1 MNNATIRAAS
11 SPFPCN
17 RIVCAPS
24 SLLILPILLL
34 LTLLLSTEGNLQA
47 QETADTGVQRSN
59 FPRLGQLTN
68 QDPIFR
74 QISDDIQ
81 SFYRW
86 QAGNDARPRLS
97 IYEYVVQEG
106 DSMFSL
112 AARLNLPQASIAT
125 LNRLDNP
132 RLPLP
137 GTQVLIPNIP
147 GMFIPEDPESDF
159 QRMLSSRIRE
169 DGSFELSE
177 QFTLPP
183 RSPGES
189 QESWRFVLNGDFTG
203 VERRAFLQVLF
214 RDPLPGS
221 YISSGYGLRTSPFTG
236 RDQFHFGID
245 LVAPMGTSV
254 VSAMEGRVL
263 DVGEDR
269 VYGRYISI
277 EHPSGY
283 QTMYAHLG
291 RILVRIGDTLKA
303 GDEIASVGNSGL
315 STGAHLHFEIMYLGK
330 NRDPEEYIRR

>member
-1 MNNATIRAAS
+1 MLFMA
-11 SPFPCN
+11 
-17 RIVCAPS
+17 
-24 SLLILPILLL
+24 LLL
-34 LTLLLSTEGNLQA
+34 LAGFPGLNLHA
-47 QETADTGVQRSN
+47 QDGAEPSQRTFN
-59 FPRLGQLTN
+59 FPRLESLNN

-86 QAGNDARPRLS
+86 QAGNDARPQLS

-112 AARLNLPQASIAT
+112 AARLNIPQASIAT

-137 GTQVLIPNIP
+137 GTPVLIPNIP
-147 GMFIPEDPESDF
+147 GMFIPENPESDF
-159 QRMLSSRIRE
+159 QRMLSSRIKD

-183 RSPGES
+183 RAPGKDPS
-189 QESWRFVLNGDFTG
+189 SWRFVLNGDFTG

-236 RDQFHFGID
+236 RNQFHFGID

-269 VYGRYISI
+269 VYGKYISI

-291 RILVRIGDTLKA
+291 NIFVGIGDTLKA
-303 GDEIASVGNSGL
+303 GDTIASVGNSGL

-330 NRDPEEYIRR
+330 NRDPQEYIRR